1 MHDTVTESIV
11 LAGLAKNPEVLYE
24 LDGKFLNASDFFHSE
39 HTKLYELLRHIIV
52 EVDPKRI
59 DEYICMVTAKDLGMT
74 LSRAESQALEIVLAR
89 NVGKEAL
96 ISSAKQV
103 KKSSVQRFLQGVL
116 EQEANDIEKAEG
128 NVAQILGGI
137 EDRLFKAFSN
147 LGTQEDDTVNLAA
160 KAFDYVKGLVG
171 SDSIG
176 LDLGF
181 SNWQRAFGKVRN
193 GSVHGVFARMKQ
205 GKSQLALQLAIRAML
220 KGVPVLLL
228 DTELGEQLQMIRLAA
243 QVAKVPY
250 EYVEEGIW
258 IRNNDM
264 VKRMAEAEEMIK
276 AKEFMYA
283 DISGLAIEEAVN
295 YIRKFAL
302 KYNRNPGHSPQCLVI
317 YDYVKLPDIG
327 MLATANEY
335 QILGA
340 VTSTLHDE
348 ALRLSLPIMLV
359 GQQNR
364 SGAEQDGTT
373 TIADS
378 DKIARDIDS
387 ISIIRRK
394 TPAELAMDPIENG
407 GHILKVI
414 ACRSGPGH
422 VGDEYTN
429 LNFDMSCGAMSE
441 GEDFTYEKL
450 KFLRTQVDSDES
462 GNS

>member
-1 MHDTVTESIV
+1 MHDPVTESLV
-11 LAGLAKNPEVLYE
+11 LAGLVKNPDVLYE
-24 LDGKFLNASDFFHSE
+24 LDGKFITANDFFYSE
-39 HTKLYELLRHIIV
+39 HTKLYELIRHIII
-52 EVDPKRI
+52 EVNPQRI
-59 DEYICMVTAKDLGMT
+59 DEYICMATAKDLGMT
-74 LSRAESQALEIVLAR
+74 FSQNEASALEVVLAR

-103 KKSSVQRFLQGVL
+103 KKASVQRFLQATL
-116 EQEANDIEKAEG
+116 EDEANQIEKAEG
-128 NVAQILGGI
+128 SVAHILGGI

-171 SDSIG
+171 SESIG

-181 SNWQRAFGKVRN
+181 TNWQRAFGKIRN
-193 GSVHGVFARMKQ
+193 GNVHGVFARMKQ
-205 GKSQLALQLAIRAML
+205 GKSQLALQLAVRAML

-250 EYVEEGIW
+250 EYIEEGTW

-264 VKRMAEAEEMIK
+264 VKRMTAAEEMIQ

-283 DISGLAIEEAVN
+283 DISGLAIDEAVN

-394 TPAELAMDPIENG
+394 TPGELNHDPVENG

-429 LNFDMSCGAMSE
+429 LHFDMSCGFMTE

-450 KFLRTQVDSDES
+450 QFLRSQVDRNEP
-462 GNS
+462 